1 MNSFS
6 ALVLSWLFGRWIF
19 DAAEL
24 PGIGAQDVTP
34 LTIFASAFSTLG
46 LAMFGALAAWAMF
59 LGIFRLKNNG
69 IFSVQKMGTRLFSTR
84 CG

>member
-6 ALVLSWLFGRWIF
+6 ALVLTWLFGRWIF

-46 LAMFGALAAWAMF
+46 LAMFGALAAWAIWERGFF
-59 LGIFRLKNNG
+59 LPAAGDLRLDSNCTG
-69 IFSVQKMGTRLFSTR
+69 YSCF
-84 CG
+84 